1 MKISRLIIPDF
12 QQFKDFDL
20 DLTYPEGH
28 EKAGEP
34 LDKVCFIGGNGT
46 GKSTLLQSLNHF
58 LRNEER
64 SSSLLLKSAII
75 KFTNNDE
82 SYFWIQSLQT
92 GFSESFE
99 NNNAFEATKEY
110 LKTGVEWGYRDGV
123 RFIRLSNNSVYPV
136 SDFIVNDTDELFK
149 EISRY
154 NSKNVLIYSP
164 AEASLNSYLSFSLLP
179 KVTLDESLSLFNNFP
194 FFNLVSN
201 DTINDFW
208 KLLIYHLKKREN
220 DFREFEEQP
229 DNQVKTV
236 KEVRELFEKK
246 KPSILKSLAKFWDD
260 KILAKVGLEF
270 DYENARNPVQLNDN
284 LIAFIRLKDSK
295 MAINYHQLSTGIR
308 NFIFKLGHIYALYFN
323 RNIESG
329 FLLVDEPENSLFPDF
344 LYDLVDVYTSI
355 TKNTQIFMATHN
367 PIIAAQ
373 FQPYERFILEF
384 EEGTGHVKVRR
395 GTTPVGDDP
404 NDILIKDFGIRSIL
418 GREGVAKWER
428 YIELKT
434 LIPLEHDPAN
444 KNSMIE
450 EFMQIGSDYNFAA
463 DAVS

>member
-20 DLTYPEGH
+20 DLTYPVGH
-28 EKAGEP
+28 ERAGEP

-46 GKSTLLQSLNHF
+46 GKSTLLQGVFTFLNSPFQINLSLWQNAIIKLSF
-58 LRNEER
+58 NRISYYWLSKLKICINESIEKDIAFEKLLNIIGGEGSNGGNIKDFILTNNEER
-64 SSSLLLKSAII
+64 LLE
-75 KFTNNDE
+75 DE
-82 SYFWIQSLQT
+82 C
-92 GFSESFE
+92 
-99 NNNAFEATKEY
+99 KP
-110 LKTGVEWGYRDGV
+110 K
-123 RFIRLSNNSVYPV
+123 NS
-136 SDFIVNDTDELFK
+136 D
-149 EISRY
+149 RM
-154 NSKNVLIYSP
+154 LIYAPS
-164 AEASLNSYLSFSLLP
+164 EASQNSYLSFNDVP
-179 KVTLDESLSLFNNFP
+179 KVTVNDSLSLFHTFP
-194 FFNLVSN
+194 YKNTVSN

-208 KLLIYHLKKREN
+208 CLLIYHLKKREN
-220 DFREFEEQP
+220 DFRTFESLPE
-229 DNQVKTV
+229 NQIKTV
-236 KEVRELFEKK
+236 KEVREIFEKEH
-246 KPSILKSLAKFWDD
+246 PDILKSLSDFWN
-260 KILAKVGLEF
+260 KILAKAGLEF
-270 DYENARNPVQLNDN
+270 DYEGAKNPIQLTDN
-284 LIAFIRLKDSK
+284 LQAYIRLKNSK
-295 MAINYHQLSTGIR
+295 EHIGYNQLSTGIR

-384 EEGTGHVKVRR
+384 EDSTGHVKVRR
-395 GTTPVGDDP
+395 GTTPAGDDP

-428 YIELKT
+428 YIQLKT
-434 LIPLEHDPAN
+434 LIPLEKDPA
-444 KNSMIE
+444 KKDSMIE

>member
-20 DLTYPEGH
+20 DLTYPERH
-28 EKAGEP
+28 ERAGEP

-46 GKSTLLQSLNHF
+46 GKSTLLQGVYTQLSAPLNGAIPFWQKTAIKLKIDSNSYYWIPNAKMGLDASIEEGNSFRDVLNFLKHGLFVNSISNYLKDDVRAHF
-58 LRNEER
+58 ANQNAENER
-64 SSSLLLKSAII
+64 DFLI
-75 KFTNNDE
+75 
-82 SYFWIQSLQT
+82 YCP
-92 GFSESFE
+92 SESQ
-99 NNNAFEATKEY
+99 Y
-110 LKTGVEWGYRDGV
+110 
-123 RFIRLSNNSVYPV
+123 NSYVNFNDVPPV
-136 SDFIVNDTDELFK
+136 S
-149 EISRY
+149 
-154 NSKNVLIYSP
+154 
-164 AEASLNSYLSFSLLP
+164 
-179 KVTLDESLSLFNNFP
+179 LDKSLSLFEKFP
-194 FFNLVSN
+194 ITNIVSN
-201 DTINDFW
+201 GTVEEFW

-220 DFREFEEQP
+220 DFRTFESLPE
-229 DNQVKTV
+229 NQIKTV
-236 KEVRELFEKK
+236 KEVRELFEKQH
-246 KPSILKSLAKFWDD
+246 PDILKSLSDFWN
-260 KILAKVGLEF
+260 KILAKAGLEF
-270 DYENARNPVQLNDN
+270 DYEGAKNPIQLTDN
-284 LIAFIRLKDSK
+284 LQAYIRLKNSK
-295 MAINYHQLSTGIR
+295 EHIGYNQLSTGIR
-308 NFIFKLGHIYALYFN
+308 NFIFKLGHIFALYFN

-344 LYDLVDVYTSI
+344 LYGLVDTYVDTA
-355 TKNTQIFMATHN
+355 KNTQIFMATHN

-418 GREGVAKWER
+418 GREGVTKWER

-434 LIPLEHDPAN
+434 LIPLEHDPAK